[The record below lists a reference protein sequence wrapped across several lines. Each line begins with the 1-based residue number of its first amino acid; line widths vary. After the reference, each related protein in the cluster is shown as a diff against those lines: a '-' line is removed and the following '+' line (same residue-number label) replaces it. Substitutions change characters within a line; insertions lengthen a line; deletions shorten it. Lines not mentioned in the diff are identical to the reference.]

1 MPQVIFEKKD
11 RIAYVTINR
20 PEKMNA
26 LNNEVVTGLNAAW
39 REIENDTEIWCTIV
53 TGAGGRAFSAGADLK
68 EMSDRR
74 KGDGKGEGFLT
85 KARATGFW
93 RTSDLTKPV
102 IAAVDGYCLAGG
114 LELAMACD
122 FIIASD
128 RSHFGLS
135 EVLRAIIPGG
145 WGYAEA
151 AKGDTIP
158 KGTGSAV
165 DRRQT
170 KCPTG
175 LRPWTCEPCGC
186 AGRCH
191 VYGGGACQQDQREWA
206 SSGEGDQAA
215 GLPGH
220 RHASRAGASVG
231 RVGVAE
237 DPQDGGLEGR
247 AFGVCGEEEAEL
259 QGAVKRRRVGTRPT
273 PMRDE

>member
-39 REIENDTEIWCTIV
+39 YDIENDTEIWCTIV

-74 KGDGKGEGFLT
+74 KGDGRGEGLLT
-85 KARATGFW
+85 RARATGFW

-114 LELAMACD
+114 LELALACD

-145 WGYAEA
+145 GGTQRLPRSIPFRRALEVLLTGDRLNAQQAYDLGLVNRVVAPEEVMPTAEELA
-151 AKGDTIP
+151 NKINGNGP
-158 KGTGSAV
+158 LAV
-165 DRRQT
+165 RAIKQLAYQGIDMPLEQ
-170 KCPTG
+170 G
-175 LRPWTCEPCGC
+175 LRLEELVSQRIHKTEDSKEGPLAFVEKRKPNYR
-186 AGRCH
+186 GR
-191 VYGGGACQQDQREWA
+191 
-206 SSGEGDQAA
+206 
-215 GLPGH
+215 
-220 RHASRAGASVG
+220 
-231 RVGVAE
+231 
-237 DPQDGGLEGR
+237 
-247 AFGVCGEEEAEL
+247 
-259 QGAVKRRRVGTRPT
+259 
-273 PMRDE
+273 

>member
-11 RIAYVTINR
+11 RIAYLTINR

-26 LNNEVVTGLNAAW
+26 LNAEVVNGLNSAW
-39 REIENDTEIWCTIV
+39 HDIENDTDVWCTIV

-74 KGDGKGEGFLT
+74 RGEGEGLL
-85 KARATGFW
+85 AEVRSMGFW

-114 LELAMACD
+114 LELALACD

-145 WGYAEA
+145 GGTQRLPRAIPFRRALEVLLTGDRLNAQQAYDLGLVNRVVNPEDVMSTAEELA
-151 AKGDTIP
+151 NKINANGP
-158 KGTGSAV
+158 
-165 DRRQT
+165 
-170 KCPTG
+170 
-175 LRPWTCEPCGC
+175 L
-186 AGRCH
+186 
-191 VYGGGACQQDQREWA
+191 GGA
-206 SSGEGDQAA
+206 GDKAT

-220 RHASRAGASVG
+220 GHATGAGAPVRG
-231 RVGVAE
+231 AGVAA

-247 AFGVCGEEEAEL
+247 ASGVCGEEEAEL
-259 QGAVKRRRVGTRPT
+259 QGSVGG
-273 PMRDE
+273 